1 MLWHTALYLIFF
13 SAYVVGGIVGV
24 LLYPRPASSFTR
36 FLLLVIVG
44 VLFTLVALYNPC
56 MRDEGSKS
64 NDTCT
69 LPQGEDGILLTTSN
83 SVHGQCRSAVL
94 FGG

>member
-1 MLWHTALYLIFF
+1 MLWHTALSLIFF

-36 FLLLVIVG
+36 FLLLVVIG
-44 VLFTLVALYNPC
+44 LIFTLVALYNPC
-56 MRDEGSKS
+56 MRDECRKN

-69 LPQGEDGILLTTSN
+69 LPQGEEGILLATSN
-83 SVHGQCRSAVL
+83 PEPR
-94 FGG
+94 

>member
-1 MLWHTALYLIFF
+1 MLWHTALSLIFF
-13 SAYVVGGIVGV
+13 SGYVVGGIVGV

-56 MRDEGSKS
+56 MRDECRKS

-69 LPQGEDGILLTTSN
+69 LPHGEDGLLLATSN
-83 SVHGQCRSAVL
+83 PEPQ
-94 FGG
+94 

>member
-1 MLWHTALYLIFF
+1 MLWHTALSLIFF

-44 VLFTLVALYNPC
+44 ALFTLVALYNPC
-56 MRDEGSKS
+56 MRDEGSRS

-69 LPQGEDGILLTTSN
+69 LPQGEEELLRAASN
-83 SVHGQCRSAVL
+83 PVPR
-94 FGG
+94 